1 MTTSRAGD
9 PPPALPAW
17 TVGSAKF
24 AVYASQHSL
33 VVGIDASGSEE
44 VRRCGMRGPGRGA
57 HVLRTA
63 HGAVAVVA
71 G

>member
-1 MTTSRAGD
+1 MGH
-9 PPPALPAW
+9 PLPALAAW

-33 VVGIDASGSEE
+33 VVGIDASGPEE